1 MTDLKK
7 ILGRRVTEILTKK
20 NMKQCELAELLNIE
34 PQSISRMVSGRH
46 FPKIEHLE
54 KIIEV
59 LKIKPA
65 ELFTLEHVDDDKKLV
80 DDINSLIATASSN
93 QIRMLHKIVT
103 AVFEQ

>member
-1 MTDLKK
+1 
-7 ILGRRVTEILTKK
+7 
-20 NMKQCELAELLNIE
+20 MKQCELAELLNIE